1 MIIQQLSNK
10 LRGYLPKDH
19 EGAVAP
25 FFPCVN
31 MAFRREVVAEIGG
44 FDERLANGEDIDFC
58 VRALDSRWELFY
70 NPEVAVEHLGRPTV
84 RALARQWFDYGL
96 HHASL
101 FVKHNRSAVEILLP
115 SRWHPFKNYTV
126 AYDRAEAP
134 VRAVVFVSAFA
145 VMHGAAVGAGVLALV
160 GARRLAAASL
170 AVAAGAAVRYFRDDV
185 ARDAPWGQRLSGAA
199 LRYLVN
205 AAMVAGGLAG
215 GLRHGMVYVDSVV
228 EKPR

>member
-31 MAFRREVVAEIGG
+31 MAFRREVVDELGG
-44 FDERLANGEDIDFC
+44 FDETLANGEDIDFC

-70 NPEVAVEHLGRPTV
+70 NPEVAVEHLGRSTV

-101 FVKHNRSAVEILLP
+101 FVKHNRSAVEVLLP
-115 SRWHPFKNYTV
+115 SPWHAFKNYTV

-134 VRAVVFVSAFA
+134 VRAVLFVSSFA
-145 VMHGAAVGAGVLALV
+145 VMHGALAAAGLCGVVGL
-160 GARRLAAASL
+160 RRLAAASL

-185 ARDAPWGQRLSGAA
+185 RRDAPLATRLSGAA

-205 AAMVAGGLAG
+205 ASMVAGGLVG
-215 GLRHGMVYVDSVV
+215 GLRHGMLYVDSVV
-228 EKPR
+228 EKRT